1 MAGFRG
7 SKSVSEGCRRLDPAF
22 ERTACGGRPTLRL
35 RLIVVL
41 HEKLPEVMGGDV
53 TPEQAFAHAI
63 DVLNKAVGGDIGNSG
78 DIRRAL
84 R

>member
-1 MAGFRG
+1 M
-7 SKSVSEGCRRLDPAF
+7 LN
-22 ERTACGGRPTLRL
+22 
-35 RLIVVL
+35 
-41 HEKLPEVMGGDV
+41 EKLPEVMGGDV

-78 DIRRAL
+78 DIRRAV